1 LTPGFLK
8 ATKHTFSSNEKKKI
22 LPDNNKFLN
31 RPVTA
36 MKVNKNQNHELF
48 NHISSVGRV

>member
-22 LPDNNKFLN
+22 LPDNNKYLN

-36 MKVNKNQNHELF
+36 TKVKKNSSNELF